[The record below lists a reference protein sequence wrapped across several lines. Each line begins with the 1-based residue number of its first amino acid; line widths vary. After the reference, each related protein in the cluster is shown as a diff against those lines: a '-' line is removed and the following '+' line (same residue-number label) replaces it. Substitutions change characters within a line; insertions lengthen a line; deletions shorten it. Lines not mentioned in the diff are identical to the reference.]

1 MTAEE
6 FNIKYADYLE
16 DGHYG
21 LDLHNPEAVEYLDN
35 EFQEFIKD
43 PDFSYSQIKSKFN
56 SFRLVITNGKNLT
69 FPVLNASNFV
79 SLSFSTQFIILCSKG
94 VISLE
99 NILIFLL

>member
-35 EFQEFIKD
+35 EFQEFIKI
-43 PDFSYSQIKSKFN
+43 PDFNYSQIKSKFN
-56 SFRLVITNGKNLT
+56 SFRFYNSG
-69 FPVLNASNFV
+69 V
-79 SLSFSTQFIILCSKG
+79 SDEKT
-94 VISLE
+94 LE
-99 NILIFLL
+99 IEQKLKQIYNVV

>member
-6 FNIKYADYLE
+6 FNIKYKDYLE

-35 EFQEFIKD
+35 EFQEFIKT

-56 SFRLVITNGKNLT
+56 SFRFYNCG
-69 FPVLNASNFV
+69 V
-79 SLSFSTQFIILCSKG
+79 SHEKT
-94 VISLE
+94 LE
-99 NILIFLL
+99 VEQKLKKIYNESRT

>member
-35 EFQEFIKD
+35 EFQEFIKI
-43 PDFSYSQIKSKFN
+43 PDFSYSQIKSKFS
-56 SFRLVITNGKNLT
+56 SFRFYNSG
-69 FPVLNASNFV
+69 V
-79 SLSFSTQFIILCSKG
+79 SHEKT
-94 VISLE
+94 LE
-99 NILIFLL
+99 IEQKLKQIYNVV